1 MVLPKFKIYKDVICL
16 EMPSR
21 TGGAWWYQGMGLGFT
36 PWKIEGI
43 NSAKYTRLHGSGH
56 VAGRETLVVQIPI
69 AGVMQWVAVNLP
81 RSDIPA
87 LKRRGFWD
95 NAMQAPY
102 DEAPPYADYP
112 ESL

>member
-1 MVLPKFKIYKDVICL
+1 MVAPKFKIYKGVICL

-21 TGGAWWYQGMGLGFT
+21 TGGIWWYQGMGLGFT

-43 NSAKYTRLHGSGH
+43 TQIKYTRLHGAGH
-56 VAGRETLVVQIPI
+56 TAGRETMVAHIPI

-87 LKRRGFWD
+87 LKQRGLWHESIE
-95 NAMQAPY
+95 APY
-102 DEAPPYADYP
+102 DSVAQYADYP
-112 ESL
+112 ESI